1 MIFVGCLLL
10 LIVVG
15 CVVFLKLIFRF
26 NILEFNFVSSMNNC
40 GQEEVHNTISNAN
53 MGSWM
58 MMSYFIKLLFF
69 ELYKQSNHTNKNL
82 IIIKFV
88 WYWWGYS
95 TQPHP
100 NNSLKMWS
108 YPHTQK
114 QSIGK
119 WPIWGPWCVAQWAIW
134 PNEKHTKCD
143 EKSHFHPSSFYNL
156 VFIESFPFIACTWGP
171 KFSALMAPH
180 GPMMYLKRGPP
191 KKLDDKS

>member
-88 WYWWGYS
+88 
-95 TQPHP
+95 
-100 NNSLKMWS
+100 
-108 YPHTQK
+108 
-114 QSIGK
+114 
-119 WPIWGPWCVAQWAIW
+119 
-134 PNEKHTKCD
+134 
-143 EKSHFHPSSFYNL
+143 
-156 VFIESFPFIACTWGP
+156 
-171 KFSALMAPH
+171 
-180 GPMMYLKRGPP
+180 
-191 KKLDDKS
+191 